1 MENNELNSTVKQYLA
16 LKQEM
21 KLMAERESELKKRLL
36 EAVESVGEVN
46 GSGHFI
52 LEVDGVT
59 LTKQRKASNPL
70 DPEVAERIITEKGLK
85 ATCMPDKPTLDSQ
98 AIMAALYKKQLTEE
112 DIELMFPLKVSYAF
126 LVKE

>member
-1 MENNELNSTVKQYLA
+1 MENNELTSTVKQYLA

-21 KLMAERESELKKRLL
+21 KLMSERETELKKRLL
-36 EAVESVGEVN
+36 ETVESAGEVN

-59 LTKQRKASNPL
+59 LTKQRKTSNPL
-70 DPEVAERIITEKGLK
+70 DAEVAERIITEKGLK
-85 ATCMPDKPTLDSQ
+85 ATCMPDKPTLDSE
-98 AIMAALYKKQLTEE
+98 AIMAALYKKELTEE

>member
-1 MENNELNSTVKQYLA
+1 MDNNELSSTVKQYLA

-21 KLMAERESELKKRLL
+21 KFMSERETELKKRLL
-36 EAVESVGEVN
+36 ETVESVGEVN
-46 GSGHFI
+46 GNGHFI

-70 DPEVAERIITEKGLK
+70 DSEVAERIITEKGLK
-85 ATCMPDKPTLDSQ
+85 ATCMPDKPTLDSE
-98 AIMAALYKKQLTEE
+98 AIMAALYKKELTEE

>member
-1 MENNELNSTVKQYLA
+1 MESNELTSTVKQYLA
-16 LKQEM
+16 LKQEL
-21 KLMAERESELKKRLL
+21 KLMSERESELKKRLL
-36 EAVESVGEVN
+36 EAVESIGEVN

-70 DPEVAERIITEKGLK
+70 DSEVAERIITEKGLK
-85 ATCMPDKPTLDSQ
+85 ATCMPDKPTLDSE
-98 AIMAALYKKQLTEE
+98 AIMAALYKKELTEE
-112 DIELMFPLKVSYAF
+112 DIALMFPLKVSYAF

>member
-1 MENNELNSTVKQYLA
+1 MDNNELSSTVKQYLA

-21 KLMAERESELKKRLL
+21 KFMSERETELKKRLL
-36 EAVESVGEVN
+36 ETVESVGEVN
-46 GSGHFI
+46 GNGHFI

-70 DPEVAERIITEKGLK
+70 DSEVAERIITEKGLK

-98 AIMAALYKKQLTEE
+98 AIMAALYKKELTEE

>member
-21 KLMAERESELKKRLL
+21 KLITERETELKKRLL
-36 EAVESVGEVN
+36 EAVESAGEVN
-46 GSGHFI
+46 GNGHFI

>member
-36 EAVESVGEVN
+36 EAVESAGEVN

>member
-1 MENNELNSTVKQYLA
+1 MESNELTSTVKQYLA
-16 LKQEM
+16 LKQEL
-21 KLMAERESELKKRLL
+21 KLMSERESELKKRLL
-36 EAVESVGEVN
+36 EAVESAGEVN

-70 DPEVAERIITEKGLK
+70 DSEVAERIITEKGLK
-85 ATCMPDKPTLDSQ
+85 ATCMPDKPTLDSE
-98 AIMAALYKKQLTEE
+98 AIMAALYKKELTEE
-112 DIELMFPLKVSYAF
+112 DIALMFPLKVSYAF

>member
-1 MENNELNSTVKQYLA
+1 MESNELTSTVKQYLA
-16 LKQEM
+16 LKQEL
-21 KLMAERESELKKRLL
+21 KLMSERESELKKRLL
-36 EAVESVGEVN
+36 ETVESIGEVN

-70 DPEVAERIITEKGLK
+70 DSEVAERIITEKGLK
-85 ATCMPDKPTLDSQ
+85 ATCMPDKPTLDSE
-98 AIMAALYKKQLTEE
+98 AIMAALYKKELTEE
-112 DIELMFPLKVSYAF
+112 DIALMFPLKVSYAF

>member
-1 MENNELNSTVKQYLA
+1 MENNELKSAVKQYLA

-21 KLMAERESELKKRLL
+21 KLMTERETELKKRLL
-36 EAVESVGEVN
+36 SVVESAGEVD
-46 GSGHFI
+46 GKGHFI

-59 LTKQRKASNPL
+59 LTKQRKTSNPL
-70 DPEVAERIITEKGLK
+70 DAEVAERIITEKGLK
-85 ATCMPDKPTLDSQ
+85 ETCMPDKPTLDSE
-98 AIMAALYKKQLTEE
+98 AIMAALYKKELTEE

>member
-1 MENNELNSTVKQYLA
+1 MDNNELSSTVKQYLA

-21 KLMAERESELKKRLL
+21 KLMSERETELKKRLL
-36 EAVESVGEVN
+36 ETVDAVGEVN

-59 LTKQRKASNPL
+59 LTKQRKTSNPL

-85 ATCMPDKPTLDSQ
+85 ETCMPDKPTLDSQ
-98 AIMAALYKKQLTEE
+98 AIMAALYKKELTEE

>member
-21 KLMAERESELKKRLL
+21 KLITERETELKKRLL
-36 EAVESVGEVN
+36 EAVESAGEVN
-46 GSGHFI
+46 GNGHFI

-85 ATCMPDKPTLDSQ
+85 ATCMPNKPTLDSQ

>member
-1 MENNELNSTVKQYLA
+1 MS
-16 LKQEM
+16 
-21 KLMAERESELKKRLL
+21 ERESELKKRLL
-36 EAVESVGEVN
+36 EAVESIGEVN

-70 DPEVAERIITEKGLK
+70 DSEVAERIITEKGLK
-85 ATCMPDKPTLDSQ
+85 ATCMPDKPTLDSE
-98 AIMAALYKKQLTEE
+98 AIMAALYKKELTEE
-112 DIELMFPLKVSYAF
+112 DIALMFPLKVSYAF